1 MTNLS
6 RTIRVATPMILAA
19 CAAATAGEPYSLDWF
34 TTDGGGGTSAGGAYA
49 VSGTIGQHDA
59 SPPLTGGSYTL
70 TGGFWAGAGHAPGPC
85 NSADLAEPFGLLDL
99 ADINAF
105 VSGFVTQDPI
115 ADINPDGLFDLSDIN
130 AFVTAFVAGCP

>member
-99 ADINAF
+99 ADITSFITAF
-105 VSGFVTQDPI
+105 VAGESD
-115 ADINPDGLFDLSDIN
+115 ADLDNNGLYDLAD
-130 AFVTAFVAGCP
+130 VTAFVAAFLNGCP